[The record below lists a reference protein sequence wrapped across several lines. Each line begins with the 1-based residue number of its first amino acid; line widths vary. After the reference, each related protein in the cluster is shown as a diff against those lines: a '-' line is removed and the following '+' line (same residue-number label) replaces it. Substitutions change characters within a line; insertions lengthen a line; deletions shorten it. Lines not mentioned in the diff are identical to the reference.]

1 MNDSRDVPFR
11 PLLVTWRLFNL
22 RLPDWTTPSP
32 LGWIA
37 WYLVSRALELY
48 VLSDFWR
55 LGCYLQ
61 ALLTAVLIFP
71 RSVRDLKLHVIGE
84 RIHWE
89 CRLWNALSS
98 RLPVTLRTRAAVP
111 ALAVVVL
118 LTLSPALSSVPSVL
132 ALVRDALLLVAC
144 GVWLWVS
151 SPER

>member
-1 MNDSRDVPFR
+1 
-11 PLLVTWRLFNL
+11 VTWRLSRL
-22 RLPDWTTPSP
+22 RLPDWTASSP
-32 LGWIA
+32 LGWIV
-37 WYLVSRALELY
+37 WYLVSRVLELY

-71 RSVRDLKLHVIGE
+71 KSVRDLKRHLIGE
-84 RIHWE
+84 RIPWE
-89 CRLWNALSS
+89 YRLWNSISS
-98 RLPVTLRTRAAVP
+98 RLPVFFGTRAAVP

-118 LTLSPALSSVPSVL
+118 LTVSPALSLVPSLL
-132 ALVRDALLLVAC
+132 ALFRDAFLLLTC

>member
-1 MNDSRDVPFR
+1 MLST
-11 PLLVTWRLFNL
+11 LRLPRV
-22 RLPDWTTPSP
+22 RLPDWSTPSP
-32 LGWIA
+32 LGWIV

-55 LGCYLQ
+55 LGCYFQ

-71 RSVRDLKLHVIGE
+71 RSVRDLKQHVIGE
-84 RIHWE
+84 RIPWE
-89 CRLWNALSS
+89 YRLWNALSS
-98 RLPVTLRTRAAVP
+98 RLPVFLGTRAAVP

-118 LTLSPALSSVPSVL
+118 LTLSPALSLVPSVL